1 MKIDFS
7 TTKLLLKT
15 KAKTG
20 DSLRLNFEDSRG
32 LDAGEFRLDFSSS
45 PKYDFSKCTELSV
58 SRASSP
64 LKKDLPKPDEGGY
77 RVFEVMKYGNSGK
90 GLKISCN
97 GVELITFE
105 PSDDVCKGWSFW
117 KSTWE
122 KEKVRVNFTFDDVI
136 QYVATVPYYKGNL
149 IYKLDT

>member
-20 DSLRLNFEDSRG
+20 DTLRLNFEDSRG
-32 LDAGEFRLDFSSS
+32 SSAGEFGLDFSSS
-45 PKYDFSKCTELSV
+45 PKYDFSKCTALSV
-58 SRASSP
+58 SRASSK
-64 LKKDLPKPDEGGY
+64 LKQDLPKPDEGGY
-77 RVFEVMKYGNSGK
+77 RVFEVMKYGKSGR

-122 KEKVRVNFTFDDVI
+122 KKKAKVTFTFDDVI
-136 QYVATVPYYKGNL
+136 QYVATVPYRKGKS
-149 IYKLDT
+149 IYEFNT

>member
-20 DSLRLNFEDSRG
+20 DSLRLNFEDSWG
-32 LDAGEFRLDFSSS
+32 SSAGQFGLDFSSS
-45 PKYDFSKCTELSV
+45 PKYDFSKCTALSV

-64 LKKDLPKPDEGGY
+64 LKHDLPKPDGGGY
-77 RVFEVMKYGNSGK
+77 RVFEVMKYGKSGK
-90 GLKISCN
+90 GFKISCN

-105 PSDDVCKGWSFW
+105 PSDDVCKGWSSW
-117 KSTWE
+117 RSAWGE
-122 KEKVRVNFTFDDVI
+122 EKVGVNFIFDDVI
-136 QYVATVPYYKGNL
+136 EYVATVPYRKGKS
-149 IYKLDT
+149 IYKLNT